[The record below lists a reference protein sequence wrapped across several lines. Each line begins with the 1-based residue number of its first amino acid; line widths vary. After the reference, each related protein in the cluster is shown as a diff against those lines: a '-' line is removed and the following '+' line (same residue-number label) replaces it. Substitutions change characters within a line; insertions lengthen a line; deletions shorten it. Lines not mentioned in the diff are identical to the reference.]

1 MAKKNSKAGAGL
13 GVALGAAALAS
24 AGAYFLYGS
33 KHAKQNRQ
41 KVKSWALKAKAEVL
55 EQVEKV
61 KELDMDQYK
70 AMVDGVLERY
80 YGAQG
85 ATQREVQQLAKELK
99 DYWLDMEKSAAAKK
113 RSSTTKARSAR
124 TRKQNKTS

>member
-1 MAKKNSKAGAGL
+1 MAKQTRKKSSGAGL

-24 AGAYFLYGS
+24 VGAYLLYGS

-61 KELDMDQYK
+61 KHLDADEYK
-70 AMVDGVLERY
+70 AVIDKVLARYQGV
-80 YGAQG
+80 QG
-85 ATQREVQQLAKELK
+85 VAKQEVIKLGKELK
-99 DYWLDMEKSAAAKK
+99 AHWGDLAKVGGSKK
-113 RSSTTKARSAR
+113 RAKRS
-124 TRKQNKTS
+124 KK